1 MQRVQVRLPARKQ
14 EYEIKIDVDLLSEL
28 GRSARECL
36 GDGARR
42 AALISNKTVFDLYGK
57 RAVKSLR
64 ASGFKVAH
72 SLMNEGEQ
80 HKSLSS
86 FEKLLGFLSESGLER
101 SDAVVALGG
110 GVVGDLAGFVA
121 AAYMRGIAFIQ
132 VPTTLL
138 AQIDASVGGKTGVN
152 LPAGKNLVGAFHQP
166 KLVLIDTQTLQ
177 TLPRRELT
185 SGWCEAVKQGAAGD
199 RRLFDRTVR
208 LLRRRSVD
216 FSLRPEGEK
225 SQTEVYA
232 TEICDTIAAHCRF
245 KASIV
250 AGDEREEI
258 GRDDYRSRR
267 ILNFGHTIAHALE
280 NVTGYRRF
288 RHGEAVGY
296 GMLVAGEISKS
307 LGMLGTDELEL
318 LREAVKLCGRLPRA
332 NDLSTEKI
340 AAAVKL
346 DKKSVSGI
354 IKWVLLERIGRA
366 QIVSGNEIDKRVIR
380 SSILAGLQNRER

>member
-1 MQRVQVRLPARKQ
+1 MQRVHVRLPARKQ
-14 EYEIKIDVDLLSEL
+14 EYEIKIDADLLSEL
-28 GRSARECL
+28 GQSARECL

-57 RAVKSLR
+57 RAVKNLR
-64 ASGFKVAH
+64 ASGFQVTH
-72 SLMNEGEQ
+72 WLIREGEQ
-80 HKSLSS
+80 HKSLRSL
-86 FEKLLGFLSESGLER
+86 EQLLGFLSESGLER
-101 SDAVVALGG
+101 SDALIALGG
-110 GVVGDLAGFVA
+110 GVVGDLAGFA
-121 AAYMRGIAFIQ
+121 AAVYLRGIAFIQ

-152 LPAGKNLVGAFHQP
+152 MPAGKNLVGAFHQP
-166 KLVLIDTQTLQ
+166 KLVLIDTETLR
-177 TLPRRELT
+177 TLPRRELS

-199 RRLFDRTVR
+199 RRLFDKTVR
-208 LLRRRSVD
+208 LLRRRGVK
-216 FSLRPEGEK
+216 FNLRSDPEE
-225 SQTEVYA
+225 SQTEVCA
-232 TEICDTIAAHCRF
+232 TIAAHCRF

-258 GRDDYRSRR
+258 GREDHRSRR
-267 ILNFGHTIAHALE
+267 ILNFGHTIAHSLE

-307 LGMLGTDELEL
+307 LGMLASDELEL
-318 LREAVKLCGRLPRA
+318 LREAVRFCGRLPRA
-332 NDLSTEKI
+332 DDLSTEKI

-354 IKWVLLERIGRA
+354 IRWVLLERIGRA
-366 QIVSGNEIDKRVIR
+366 RIVSGNEIDKRVIR
-380 SSILAGLQNRER
+380 SSIQVGLKSLG

>member
-14 EYEIKIDVDLLSEL
+14 EYEIKIDADLLSEL
-28 GRSARECL
+28 GRSARVCL
-36 GDGARR
+36 GEGPRR
-42 AALISNKTVFDLYGK
+42 TAVISNKTVFDLYGE

-64 ASGFKVAH
+64 SSGFKIAH
-72 SLMNEGEQ
+72 WLMNEGEQ
-80 HKSLSS
+80 HKSLRSL
-86 FEKLLGFLSESGLER
+86 EKALFFLSDAGLER
-101 SDAVVALGG
+101 GDAIVALGG
-110 GVVGDLAGFVA
+110 GVVGDIAGFA
-121 AAYMRGIAFIQ
+121 AAVYLRGIAFIQ

-152 LPAGKNLVGAFHQP
+152 MPAGKNLVGAFHQP
-166 KLVLIDTQTLQ
+166 KLVLIDTETLR

-199 RRLFDRTVR
+199 RRLFDQTVR

-216 FSLRPEGEK
+216 SSLRRDQNE
-225 SQTEVYA
+225 SQTE
-232 TEICDTIAAHCRF
+232 ICATIAAHCQF

-250 AGDEREEI
+250 AGDEREDI
-258 GRDDYRSRR
+258 SRDDHRSRR

-280 NVTGYRRF
+280 SVTGYRRF

-307 LGMLGTDELEL
+307 LGMLAPNELEL
-318 LREAVKLCGRLPRA
+318 LREAVRLCGPLPRA
-332 NDLSTEKI
+332 DDL
-340 AAAVKL
+340 AAEEISAAIKL

-366 QIVSGNEIDKRVIR
+366 RIVSGNEIDKRVIR
-380 SSILAGLQNRER
+380 SSMRAGLKPLR